1 MPLRQPLPRRSPGEI
16 PGVPCEAAFPTKPPA
31 GRLSACLFVWQARE
45 RPRRVPHPARLESS
59 AYDRLACWA
68 YAVCA
73 VKPRWPVPGRGCQRW
88 HPTHA
93 PKGADANPRH
103 DAVLQQ
109 RLVDRL
115 QWRLQGYEAN
125 ERERWNGVY
134 SHPKNRSPSAVGC
147 VGVLKRWRPT
157 TRCVHGECAV
167 PLVGAQSCCCSEN
180 YVSFRESL
188 IFVGVNFQKSEAI
201 FRVMVSPVSVWTA
214 R

>member
-1 MPLRQPLPRRSPGEI
+1 MPQRSPGEI

-73 VKPRWPVPGRGCQRW
+73 VKPLWPVSGRGCQRW
-88 HPTHA
+88 QPAHSSKA
-93 PKGADANPRH
+93 ADANPLH

-109 RLVDRL
+109 RLADRL
-115 QWRLQGYEAN
+115 KRSLRGCRRN
-125 ERERWNGVY
+125 GRERWNGVY
-134 SHPKNRSPSAVGC
+134 SHPKNRST
-147 VGVLKRWRPT
+147 GVIGRVVVWIRSIST
-157 TRCVHGECAV
+157 TYGGRRGWAS
-167 PLVGAQSCCCSEN
+167 PLVGLKSRRSSGV

-201 FRVMVSPVSVWTA
+201 FRVMGSPVSVWTA